1 MDKRRELDCLNTV
14 ASSVHPSSAYYH
26 GYQFEHIPRVS
37 MGTIRPCLRPS
48 PPLGVLFNDPRPSL
62 TVPALGR
69 PQYGYPWGYPAESTS
84 GLYAAPSYGRI
95 SPPLTTELFFPHHCS
110 LALTSHLQI
119 APFLHL
125 LRIPALPLLRRCDI
139 DFACFFTYFGRAT

>member
-1 MDKRRELDCLNTV
+1 MKLKRKRAEIMDKRRELDCLNTV

-62 TVPALGR
+62 TVPALGGL
-69 PQYGYPWGYPAESTS
+69 QYGYPWGYPAESTS

-95 SPPLTTELFFPHHCS
+95 SPPLTTELLPPPLFPGTHFPFTNS
-110 LALTSHLQI
+110 TVSPFTKNTSSSSI
-119 APFLHL
+119 KKM
-125 LRIPALPLLRRCDI
+125 
-139 DFACFFTYFGRAT
+139 